1 MMGLT
6 LIRGTE
12 RILSKGAYSMNEQ
25 GSEGTIRI
33 ADDVV
38 AVIAGLAA
46 TKTDGI
52 ASMSGGI
59 TEGWAKRVSGRNVTR
74 GVSVEVGQVETAID
88 LRVIV
93 HYGVKINEVSRAL
106 QQNVKE
112 AVETMTGL
120 QVVEVNVK
128 VEGVEIKDGETKT
141 ERAK

>member
-1 MMGLT
+1 MSET
-6 LIRGTE
+6 L
-12 RILSKGAYSMNEQ
+12 SQ
-25 GSEGTIRI
+25 GSVRI

-46 TKTDGI
+46 TKTKGV

-59 TEGWAKRVSGRNVTR
+59 TEGWAKRVSGKNVTR
-74 GVSVEVGQVETAID
+74 GVTVEVGQLETAID

-93 HYGVKINEVSRAL
+93 EYGVKINEVAREL

-120 QVVEVNVK
+120 RVVEVNVK
-128 VEGVEIKDGETKT
+128 VEGVEIKEKEDEPE
-141 ERAK
+141 ERIR